1 MSSNL
6 MDTEPG
12 GRSTQY
18 ESIKTV
24 TNPTPKE
31 PGQLGHGSS
40 TTADAP
46 SFGSSEATNKTNTTG
61 SNTHVSPAEKIRFG
75 QAVSEEGGVS
85 GYTDPTAAGK
95 GGATHE
101 GGFGGTEA
109 LVEGGGGED
118 DEAQRRRA
126 QGYGGKGDMDKSV
139 GA

>member
-12 GRSTQY
+12 GRNTQY

-24 TNPTPKE
+24 TNPTAKE
-31 PGQLGHGSS
+31 PGQLGH
-40 TTADAP
+40 AAP
-46 SFGSSEATNKTNTTG
+46 PTNKTADDAGTGGG

-75 QAVSEEGGVS
+75 QAMSEEGGVS
-85 GYTDPTAAGK
+85 GYTEPAAAGA
-95 GGATHE
+95 GRAVHE

-109 LVEGGGGED
+109 LVEGGDGD
-118 DEAQRRRA
+118 AADEARRRRA
-126 QGYGGKGDMDKSV
+126 QGYGGSGDMDKGV

>member
-12 GRSTQY
+12 GRNTQY

-24 TNPTPKE
+24 TNPTAKE

-46 SFGSSEATNKTNTTG
+46 SSTTHHKTTANAATQ
-61 SNTHVSPAEKIRFG
+61 VSPAEKIRFG
-75 QAVSEEGGVS
+75 QAISEEGGVT
-85 GYTDPTAAGK
+85 GYTDPTMAGTGRAAQ
-95 GGATHE
+95 E

-109 LVEGGGGED
+109 LVEGGS
-118 DEAQRRRA
+118 DEAQRRA
-126 QGYGGKGDMDKSV
+126 QGYGGKADMDGGV

>member
-46 SFGSSEATNKTNTTG
+46 SFGSSEATNKTNTAAAAG
-61 SNTHVSPAEKIRFG
+61 NTHVSPAEKIRFG
-75 QAVSEEGGVS
+75 QAVSEQGGVS
-85 GYTDPTAAGK
+85 GYTDPAAAGR

-109 LVEGGGGED
+109 LVEGGGGGDGE
-118 DEAQRRRA
+118 RRA